1 MASNSRS
8 SFMPPEPLPNS
19 TKAKQLEA
27 QELLESQTEE
37 AGMNAEGQLKDMQK
51 AQQDAVGQVQQAQQ
65 EIQKLQGELQNAQAT
80 SQQQASAA
88 QMDAQAQIQKAQMD
102 AQQKIQ
108 EERIKSQMKVLTMQ
122 EKFTKAQ
129 TSAKPNQN
137 HILSNQ
143 LKRVTKKIQSLN
155 KAAAIQI
162 EPRKPAAV
170 PDPSGDLNTAIQDNQ
185 TAINKSPTFNPL
197 NPITTTA
204 AYAQHDSAAAADT
217 QSHQSLNKAMGSV
230 DNFLAA
236 QPAVD
241 KGFADWDVQHKAK
254 MDKINDPE
262 YIKQLASDPAYQEE
276 MNRVLGTGA
285 PTAEAP
291 PTAPAGPNAA
301 VGNVGGGGPGMF
313 MPPFNNQSPAA
324 PTPPPAAP
332 SQAGFTPTP
341 GRANMTPEQRIAD
354 NKAQLQKA
362 QDTLD
367 TDAAGSSLGAH
378 MNRNFNDW
386 SLDPA
391 GYNAANK
398 DQFTKAVDTNYN
410 PDNHGVL
417 ANAAMRG
424 GAYMADGVAN
434 VFSRIGNNMFGS
446 ASNAGQGGME
456 IANAVGD
463 GFSNAGANTMSRMRG
478 YGAQLFNDKATRE
491 QAWNTMNSEIGA
503 RNSSHPSMDARMN
516 KALGHF
522 GTAAR
527 QGLSGVGE
535 AAGLA
540 VGGPAAKALGKAGY
554 GAVKSGIGGL
564 GASTALG
571 TGAAMLAP
579 QESPTTNYKRGSLN
593 AQQLVRLLIK
603 KAEITKSIPAVG
615 TSPAEDP
622 PAKYPVTPESP
633 KASPINILQ
642 TTGYM
647 GHNPERFASNFLA
660 PQSQGYGAI
669 GNFMKDIL
677 MKNFAPGLIPQPD
690 IQRHQE
696 SLHAPTHPYKYQ
708 LA

>member
-362 QDTLD
+362 NDTLD
-367 TDAAGSSLGAH
+367 TSSVGSLGTH
-378 MNRNFNDW
+378 MRRNFND
-386 SLDPA
+386 
-391 GYNAANK
+391 YAAN
-398 DQFTKAVDTNYN
+398 
-410 PDNHGVL
+410 P
-417 ANAAMRG
+417 
-424 GAYMADGVAN
+424 GAYVAANNDNVSKAMGHNYDDHGIIGNALPYLADGLTN
-434 VFSRIGNNMFGS
+434 SFSRMGS
-446 ASNAGQGGME
+446 NLLGGTSKMLEAGVNVGQG
-456 IANAVGD
+456 AYNSAYNAVGD
-463 GFSNAGANTMSRMRG
+463 AGSLAKG
-478 YGAQLFNDKATRE
+478 YGTQLFSGKKDQEK
-491 QAWNTMNSEIGA
+491 AWNEMNAEMAARAAKNNGFAPKLQQAGDNFRTGIKRNLMGAGEIG
-503 RNSSHPSMDARMN
+503 SYV
-516 KALGHF
+516 L
-522 GTAAR
+522 
-527 QGLSGVGE
+527 
-535 AAGLA
+535 
-540 VGGPAAKALGKAGY
+540 GGPAAKTLGQAGF
-554 GAVKSGIGGL
+554 GAVKAGLGGL
-564 GASTALG
+564 GVSTALG
-571 TGAAMLAP
+571 TGATML
-579 QESPTTNYKRGSLN
+579 ESPTTNYKRGSLN

-647 GHNPERFASNFLA
+647 GHNPEMFASNFLA
-660 PQSQGYGAI
+660 PQSQGYGTI

-690 IQRHQE
+690 MPRHQE

-708 LA
+708 MA